1 MSGCPSHTKHH
12 APGARLRGARTSD
25 LAQYAISA
33 TFWLGVALAL
43 VGIGYAIGTALESA
57 LLGFLGADFIFLIVM
72 SVFTSRQ
79 GRAAQDRR

>member
-1 MSGCPSHTKHH
+1 MSARPSHAKHH
-12 APGARLRGARTSD
+12 APRVRTFD
-25 LAQYAISA
+25 FAHLAISA
-33 TFWLGVALAL
+33 AFWLAVALAL

-79 GRAAQDRR
+79 GRAGQDRR